1 MKAYITN
8 KPGKIEN
15 FNRTDVTKPDLK
27 PGELLVKI
35 KAASVNPAD
44 LKIVES
50 KSGANFIHS
59 MRPPVMAG
67 YDFSGVVEEAGN
79 ETSQF
84 KKGDNVFGFLFFS
97 SKTKQGS
104 FAEYVVVTEDMVA
117 LKPESLSFEDAA
129 ASGTTGLTALQS
141 LVDIADIQP
150 GKIVLI
156 NGASGGVGSYAVQ
169 IAKILGAEV
178 WGTCSEKNMGY
189 VKELGADNIIDY
201 KKTILIDI
209 GQKFDIVFDVVSN
222 SSFAEAKKIMAKGAV
237 YITLLPSF
245 NFITGMISSFF
256 TSKKCKAC
264 IVKPKKKDLE
274 IVAQMFEEGKLK
286 SVISSTWS
294 MDQLP
299 EALQEFSKGIKGKMV
314 IVA

>member
-15 FNRTDVTKPDLK
+15 FNRTDITKPELK

-44 LKIVES
+44 LKIVEAR
-50 KSGANFIHS
+50 SGANFIHS
-59 MRPPVMAG
+59 MKPPVMAG
-67 YDFSGVVEEAGN
+67 YDFSGFVEEAGN
-79 ETSQF
+79 EISQF
-84 KKGDNVFGFLFFS
+84 KKGDNVFGFLFYS

-104 FAEYVVVTEDMVA
+104 FAEYVVMTEDMVA

-150 GKIVLI
+150 GKKALI

-178 WGTCSEKNMGY
+178 WGTCSEKNMEY

-201 KKTILIDI
+201 KKRALPDID
-209 GQKFDIVFDVVSN
+209 QKFDIVFDVVSN
-222 SSFAEAKKIMAKGAV
+222 SSFAESKKIMAKGAV

-245 NFITGMISSFF
+245 SFITGMISSFF

-274 IVAQMFEEGKLK
+274 TVAQMFEEGKLK
-286 SVISSTWS
+286 SVISSTWQ
-294 MDQLP
+294 MDKLP
-299 EALQEFSKGIKGKMV
+299 EALREFSKGVRGKMV